1 VTDATGGIS
10 YASAGVDIDGADHA
24 VELMRAAVD
33 STRRPEVVGSI
44 GGFSGLFDV
53 SALTRWRRPLLAT
66 STDGVG
72 TKLVI
77 AQRFDKHDTVGI
89 DLVAMVADDLVVC
102 GAEPL
107 FLTDY
112 IACGKVVPTR
122 IASIVAG
129 VAKGCVAAGC
139 ALVGGEIAEHPGVMP
154 PDDYD
159 LAAAATG
166 AVEADQVLGRDK
178 VTAGDAIVVIGSS
191 GIHSNGYSLV
201 RKVLLELAGWQLS
214 RHVDEFGRSLGEEL
228 LEPTI
233 VYAKACLDLVA
244 RVGVHAFVHVTG
256 GGIPGNVPRVLPADL
271 DAVLDRSAWTVPPVF
286 EIVRTVGGVALQE
299 MERAFNM
306 GAGMIAV
313 VAAADADAAVRVLTG
328 HGLRASVA
336 GHVEPGTGTVRLNG
350 AYLVA

>member
-1 VTDATGGIS
+1 MTDATSGIS
-10 YASAGVDIDGADHA
+10 YASAGVDIDAADHA
-24 VELMRAAVD
+24 VELMRRLVD

-44 GGFSGLFDV
+44 GGFSGLFDI
-53 SALTRWRRPLLAT
+53 SALKRWRRPLLAT

-77 AQRFDKHDTVGI
+77 AQRCDKHDTVGI

-122 IASIVAG
+122 IADIVAG
-129 VAKGCVAAGC
+129 VAKGCVDAGC
-139 ALVGGEIAEHPGVMP
+139 ALIGGEIAEHPGVMA
-154 PDDYD
+154 PDEYD

-166 AVEADQVLGRDK
+166 AVEGDQVLGRDK
-178 VTAGDAIVVIGSS
+178 VTAGDAIVAIASS

-201 RKVLLELAGWQLS
+201 RKVLLELAGWSLS
-214 RHVDEFGRSLGEEL
+214 RHVDELGRSLGEEL

-233 VYAKACLDLVA
+233 VYSRACLELIA
-244 RVGVHAFVHVTG
+244 RVDVHAFVHVTG
-256 GGIPGNVPRVLPADL
+256 GGIPGNVPRVLPADC
-271 DAVLDRSAWTVPPVF
+271 DAVLDRSTWTVPPIF
-286 EIVRTVGGVALQE
+286 DIVRALGDIAPQE

-306 GAGMIAV
+306 GVGMIAV
-313 VAAADADAAVRVLTG
+313 VASGDADTAVRVLAD

-336 GHVEPGTGTVRLNG
+336 GHVEPGSGTVRLIG
-350 AYLVA
+350 AYTVA

>member
-1 VTDATGGIS
+1 MTDASGGIS
-10 YASAGVDIDGADHA
+10 YASAGVDIEAADHA

-44 GGFSGLFDV
+44 GGFSGLFDI
-53 SALTRWRRPLLAT
+53 SALKRWRRPLLAT

-77 AQRFDKHDTVGI
+77 AQRFGKHDTVGI

-112 IACGKVVPTR
+112 IACGKVVPAR

-129 VAKGCVAAGC
+129 VAKGCEAAGC
-139 ALVGGEIAEHPGVMP
+139 ALVGGEIAEHPGVMAP
-154 PDDYD
+154 GDYD

-201 RKVLLELAGWQLS
+201 RKVLLELAGWPLTG
-214 RHVDEFGRSLGEEL
+214 HVDELGRSLGEEL

-233 VYAKACLDLVA
+233 VYAKACLDLIG
-244 RVGVHAFVHVTG
+244 RVDVHAFVHVTG
-256 GGIPGNVPRVLPADL
+256 GGIPGNMPRVLPAGL
-271 DAVLDRSAWTVPPVF
+271 DAVLDRSAWTVPPIF
-286 EIVRTVGGVALQE
+286 EIVRAVGDVAPPEL
-299 MERAFNM
+299 ERALNM

-313 VAAADADAAVRVLTG
+313 VAAGDADAAVSALRG

-336 GHVEPGTGTVRLNG
+336 GQVEPGSGTVRLTG
-350 AYLVA
+350 AYRVA